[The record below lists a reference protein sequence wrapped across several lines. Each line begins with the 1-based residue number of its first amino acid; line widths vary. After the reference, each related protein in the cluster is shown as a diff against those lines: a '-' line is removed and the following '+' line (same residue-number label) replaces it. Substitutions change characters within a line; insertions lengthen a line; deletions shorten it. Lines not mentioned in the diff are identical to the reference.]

1 MSIMWRRRVT
11 GVIISCSKTAGG
23 RRLALASIGATTMLN
38 CKRFDRIQVGNQLV
52 DLGAIE
58 SAINP
63 QHGV

>member
-1 MSIMWRRRVT
+1 M
-11 GVIISCSKTAGG
+11 
-23 RRLALASIGATTMLN
+23 GATTMLN
-38 CKRFDRIQVGNQLV
+38 CQRFDRIQVGNQLV